1 MRGKVVS
8 RWALLA
14 AVVAFSLAS
23 VMQVYSQDDD
33 ELAVDVRVDTST
45 LDRALSDFNP
55 PPAGAFYVQGDIFT
69 AGGEAA
75 GEEPIGV
82 FHRWGWRLHM
92 GVGGHMVVSEEY
104 HLFGLGRI
112 ELQGRQAPG
121 LTRAVVGGTALF
133 KGVDGEAASTPP
145 VPGGGFARFTT
156 IFDLNRDGHLFIDF
170 PPGQG

>member
-1 MRGKVVS
+1 MRGNVVS

-14 AVVAFSLAS
+14 AVVVFPLAS
-23 VMQVYSQDDD
+23 VMLVYAHDDDD

-112 ELQGRQAPG
+112 ELQGLETPAG
-121 LTRAVVGGTALF
+121 LTRAVVGGTEAF
-133 KGVDGEAASTPP
+133 KGVDGEAANTPP
-145 VPGGGFARFTT
+145 VGGGGFARFTT
-156 IFDLNRDGHLFIDF
+156 IFELDDDD
-170 PPGQG
+170 